1 MIKAIMSAL
10 NLAALLPQVITG
22 LFGWLNKKEDTQVV
36 ENNNSATVSTA
47 VIQNDTSRI
56 AAVRDV
62 TLAMMN
68 HPVFWIAWGL
78 GVFPVLTYHAA
89 IFFVSTFPHFW
100 LWLTGI
106 PANKAVLEVPAAQM
120 EYARLVVGSV
130 FTLTGVSTVVAGI
143 ASAWIKRA

>member
-1 MIKAIMSAL
+1 MSFVIGL
-10 NLAALLPQVITG
+10 LTQLLPG
-22 LFGWLNKKEDTQVV
+22 LFGWLNKKEDTRVV
-36 ENNNSATVSTA
+36 EINNSATVSTA
-47 VIQNDTSRI
+47 LVANDTSRI

-68 HPVFWIAWGL
+68 HPVFWVAWGL
-78 GVFPVLTYHAA
+78 GVFPVLTYHAT
-89 IFFVSTFPHFW
+89 IFLVSTFPHLW
-100 LWLTGI
+100 LWSTGI

-143 ASAWIKRA
+143 ASAWIRRA

>member
-1 MIKAIMSAL
+1 MSWL
-10 NLAALLPQVITG
+10 ITLLTSVPQLLTG
-22 LFGWLNKKEDTQVV
+22 IFGWLNKKEDTHVV

-47 VIQNDTSRI
+47 IVQSETAHF

-62 TLAMMN
+62 TMSMLN
-68 HPVFWIAWGL
+68 HPVFWVAWGL

-89 IFFVSTFPHFW
+89 IFFVSTFPHLW

-120 EYARLVVGSV
+120 EYARIVVGSV
-130 FTLTGVSTVVAGI
+130 FTLTGTSTVVAGI
-143 ASAWIKRA
+143 TSAWIKRA

>member
-22 LFGWLNKKEDTQVV
+22 LFGWLNKKEDTRVV

-47 VIQNDTSRI
+47 IVQSETTHF

-62 TLAMMN
+62 TMSMLN
-68 HPVFWIAWGL
+68 HPTFWVAWGL
-78 GVFPVLTYHAA
+78 GVFPVLMYHAA
-89 IFFVSTFPHFW
+89 IFFVSTFP
-100 LWLTGI
+100 
-106 PANKAVLEVPAAQM
+106 VLGWTVLKVPDVEL

-130 FTLTGVSTVVAGI
+130 FTLTGTSTVVAGI

>member
-1 MIKAIMSAL
+1 MLKAIMSAL

-22 LFGWLNKKEDTQVV
+22 LFGWLNKKEDTHVV

-47 VIQNDTSRI
+47 VIQNDTSHI

-62 TLAMMN
+62 TMSMMN

-78 GVFPVLTYHAA
+78 GVFPVLLYHAC
-89 IFFVSTFPHFW
+89 IFFVSTFPAFGW
-100 LWLTGI
+100 T
-106 PANKAVLEVPAAQM
+106 VLKVPNEEL

-130 FTLTGVSTVVAGI
+130 FTLTGTATVVAGI

>member
-1 MIKAIMSAL
+1 MIKFL
-10 NLAALLPQVITG
+10 LGLPTLLPQIIAG
-22 LFGWLNKKEDTQVV
+22 FFGWLNKKEDTHVV
-36 ENNNSATVSTA
+36 ENNNAATVSTA
-47 VIQNDTSRI
+47 VVQNDTSHI

-62 TLAMMN
+62 TMAMLG

-89 IFFVSTFPHFW
+89 IFFVSTFPALGW
-100 LWLTGI
+100 T
-106 PANKAVLEVPAAQM
+106 VLKVPDVEL

-130 FTLTGVSTVVAGI
+130 FTLTGTATVVAGI

>member
-10 NLAALLPQVITG
+10 NLAALLPQVISG

-36 ENNNSATVSTA
+36 ENNNAATVSTA

-89 IFFVSTFPHFW
+89 IFFVSTFPALGW
-100 LWLTGI
+100 T
-106 PANKAVLEVPAAQM
+106 VLKVPDVEL

-130 FTLTGVSTVVAGI
+130 FTLTGTATVVAGI